1 MSVILV
7 VEPDPHHA
15 AQLAAMARKHLTSEI
30 VMADSADRA
39 VAAMENRV
47 PDVLLMS
54 SLLSRQDE
62 ATLAAWLRDLGPAA
76 AHVQELTIPILAET
90 PMPLPK
96 RRGMLSGLRRDRDDA
111 ATTEG
116 CGLDEF
122 ASQVSAYVG
131 FAYAHRG
138 IAEPVVER
146 LPPIQIEP
154 ASLPPAPNIVAIE
167 TAAVGN
173 IGDDEDGWI
182 PIALDGPCEEPA
194 RPRRIWALTLIA
206 DDRESAV
213 AAATSA
219 SIATA
224 GPEMESVAIAEPE
237 RESVAVAE
245 QAPVAI
251 AAPPSLAPTPTP
263 KINSRRRRK
272 KPAQDD
278 WGLFDP
284 SQCGFAA
291 LVAKLDEITD
301 NNHAE
306 QASADASGNL
316 VAY

>member
-7 VEPDPHHA
+7 VEPDSRHA
-15 AQLAAMARKHLTSEI
+15 AQLAAMARKHLTSEL

-39 VAAMENRV
+39 VAAMADRV

-76 AHVQELTIPILAET
+76 AHVQELTIPILAAT
-90 PMPLPK
+90 PTPAQK
-96 RRGMLSGLRRDRDDA
+96 RRGVLAGLRRDRDDSA
-111 ATTEG
+111 ATEG

-122 ASQVSAYVG
+122 ARQVSAYVG

-138 IAEPVVER
+138 IAEPVAEPPAPLQVEA
-146 LPPIQIEP
+146 
-154 ASLPPAPNIVAIE
+154 ASLPSEPEIVPIT
-167 TAAVGN
+167 TAAAER
-173 IGDDEDGWI
+173 IGDDEGGWI
-182 PIALDGPCEEPA
+182 PIALDGACEEPA
-194 RPRRIWALTLIA
+194 LTRRIWALIPIA
-206 DDRESAV
+206 DNTELLG
-213 AAATSA
+213 AAAT
-219 SIATA
+219 
-224 GPEMESVAIAEPE
+224 PES
-237 RESVAVAE
+237 
-245 QAPVAI
+245 I
-251 AAPPSLAPTPTP
+251 AAPSLPPAKPAR
-263 KINSRRRRK
+263 KRNSRRRRK

-284 SQCGFAA
+284 DQCGFAA

-306 QASADASGNL
+306 QTSADTTVSL